1 MMAQSLPH
9 TQTNLGMEK
18 AVDSKHTITEL
29 PHCVLPATQKSTKV
43 QHLAK
48 QRDWNGGKKRTE
60 KRLPSYS
67 SRGFYIPSF
76 EQMTHDTVELLNS
89 LNVNPNPTPT
99 PFRQSL
105 LGESWTQAI
114 RKQGRQGV

>member
-1 MMAQSLPH
+1 
-9 TQTNLGMEK
+9 MEK

-29 PHCVLPATQKSTKV
+29 PHYVLPVTQKSTKV

-48 QRDWNGGKKRTE
+48 QKEWNGGKKRTE

-89 LNVNPNPTPT
+89 LNVNPNLAFTT
-99 PFRQSL
+99 YRQPL
-105 LGESWTQAI
+105 H
-114 RKQGRQGV
+114 KK

>member
-1 MMAQSLPH
+1 MV
-9 TQTNLGMEK
+9 K

-29 PHCVLPATQKSTKV
+29 AHCVLPVTQKSTKV

-48 QRDWNGGKKRTE
+48 QREWNGGKKRTE

-76 EQMTHDTVELLNS
+76 EQMTQDTVDLLNS
-89 LNVNPNPTPT
+89 LNVNPNTT
-99 PFRQSL
+99 FTTYRQPL
-105 LGESWTQAI
+105 H
-114 RKQGRQGV
+114 KK

>member
-1 MMAQSLPH
+1 
-9 TQTNLGMEK
+9 MEK

-29 PHCVLPATQKSTKV
+29 PHCVLPVTQKSTKV

-48 QRDWNGGKKRTE
+48 QKDWNGGKKRTE
-60 KRLPSYS
+60 KRLPSCLNQ
-67 SRGFYIPSF
+67 GFYIPSF
-76 EQMTHDTVELLNS
+76 EEMTLEAMELLNS

-105 LGESWTQAI
+105 LGESRTQAI
-114 RKQGRQGV
+114 RKQGGQGV

>member
-1 MMAQSLPH
+1 MLDSCPASIAGLMMAQSLPH
-9 TQTNLGMEK
+9 TQINLGMEK

-29 PHCVLPATQKSTKV
+29 AHCVLPVTQKSTKV

-48 QRDWNGGKKRTE
+48 QREWNGGKKRTE

-76 EQMTHDTVELLNS
+76 EQMTHDTVDLLNS
-89 LNVNPNPTPT
+89 LNVDTNPTPS

-105 LGESWTQAI
+105 HQ
-114 RKQGRQGV
+114 K

>member
-1 MMAQSLPH
+1 
-9 TQTNLGMEK
+9 MEK
-18 AVDSKHTITEL
+18 AVASNRQITESHHFAL
-29 PHCVLPATQKSTKV
+29 PVTQKSTKV

-48 QRDWNGGKKRTE
+48 QREWIGGKKRTE

-76 EQMTHDTVELLNS
+76 EQMTQDTVDLLNS

>member
-1 MMAQSLPH
+1 
-9 TQTNLGMEK
+9 MEK
-18 AVDSKHTITEL
+18 AVDLKHTITESHHSAT
-29 PHCVLPATQKSTKV
+29 PVTQKSTKV

-48 QRDWNGGKKRTE
+48 QREWVGGKKRTE
-60 KRLPSYS
+60 KRLPCYLNQ
-67 SRGFYIPSF
+67 GFYIPSF
-76 EQMTHDTVELLNS
+76 EQMTQDAVELLNS
-89 LNVNPNPTPT
+89 LNVDTNPTPS

>member
-1 MMAQSLPH
+1 VASNRQTTESHHFALP
-9 TQTNLGMEK
+9 
-18 AVDSKHTITEL
+18 V
-29 PHCVLPATQKSTKV
+29 TQKSTKV

-48 QRDWNGGKKRTE
+48 QREWNGGKKRTE

-67 SRGFYIPSF
+67 NQGFYIPSF
-76 EQMTHDTVELLNS
+76 EQMTQDTVDLLNS
-89 LNVNPNPTPT
+89 LNVDSKPTPT
-99 PFRQSL
+99 PIRQSL